1 MIFWIFRRCYDGIID
16 KNRFYKL
23 FNKDIKKEFRLLFNL
38 LKIFGMSKEEEDK
51 IYLTELG
58 RFAYHYVEKQYS
70 IYYLNNLWEN
80 SMKKAWIDEISL

>member
-1 MIFWIFRRCYDGIID
+1 
-16 KNRFYKL
+16 
-23 FNKDIKKEFRLLFNL
+23 
-38 LKIFGMSKEEEDK
+38 MSKEEVDK

-70 IYYLNNLWEN
+70 IYYLNHLWES